1 MAVNASAHELYEPVA
16 HALFEMAQ
24 ESTVEAVGLWRKG
37 GMATIDEL
45 DGDIQRR
52 IARRLKAMALGERL
66 EGELHAW
73 LDELMQTLEGEL
85 TSLCVRCGVPPEKMS
100 LTGARLQAGV
110 GGVKM
115 SLLDAMGMDI
125 FSGVMSV
132 VLAVVGATLCG
143 GGGMALV
150 SAGPAGMAAGAAVGI
165 LIAILGKSGMEKV
178 LRKAKLP
185 ILMRRVVTD
194 NAVRRGLSRQREEI
208 ERAIVQALANP
219 SSGFAARLCQS
230 LSQTLGVQMEQ
241 MARDAEMSICA

>member
-1 MAVNASAHELYEPVA
+1 
-16 HALFEMAQ
+16 
-24 ESTVEAVGLWRKG
+24 
-37 GMATIDEL
+37 
-45 DGDIQRR
+45 
-52 IARRLKAMALGERL
+52 
-66 EGELHAW
+66 
-73 LDELMQTLEGEL
+73 
-85 TSLCVRCGVPPEKMS
+85 MS

-132 VLAVVGATLCG
+132 ILAVVGATLCG

-165 LIAILGKSGMEKV
+165 LIAILGKSGMEKA

-208 ERAIVQALANP
+208 ERAIIQALANP

>member
-1 MAVNASAHELYEPVA
+1 
-16 HALFEMAQ
+16 
-24 ESTVEAVGLWRKG
+24 
-37 GMATIDEL
+37 
-45 DGDIQRR
+45 
-52 IARRLKAMALGERL
+52 
-66 EGELHAW
+66 
-73 LDELMQTLEGEL
+73 
-85 TSLCVRCGVPPEKMS
+85 
-100 LTGARLQAGV
+100 
-110 GGVKM
+110 
-115 SLLDAMGMDI
+115 
-125 FSGVMSV
+125 
-132 VLAVVGATLCG
+132 
-143 GGGMALV
+143 MALV

-165 LIAILGKSGMEKV
+165 LIAILGKSGMEKA